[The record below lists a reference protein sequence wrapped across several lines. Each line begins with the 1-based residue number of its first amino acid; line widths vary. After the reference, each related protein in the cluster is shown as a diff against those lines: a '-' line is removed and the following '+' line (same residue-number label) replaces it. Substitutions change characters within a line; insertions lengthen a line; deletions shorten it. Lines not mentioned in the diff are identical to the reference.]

1 MQEKEK
7 RKKMTRT
14 GINFYKKQ
22 SDSLRDNNGKTYTN
36 NFRRKSQPRIH
47 SERIEKEEISK
58 INSQSPSKNK
68 TEILNK
74 PILLSESINMK
85 KNITIKSSIIAKEN
99 EKNLIKTLIKEF
111 DIHHRRFIGS
121 KECNISQNNIL
132 KKKKKKKDILLKRG
146 LEGLVTPKG
155 REKLKN
161 SINLKKTK
169 SLQKLTTIFELNI
182 NESFEKKYDKKYNN
196 ENKEEKNDT
205 KYKTSNNFFKKEKKQ
220 NPFNFDSFINKVIE
234 NNKRAAEAKH
244 NNHFFNLGKD
254 FMNNHMRS
262 TRQNFYSS
270 KRGFTGEKDTNFT
283 NDILNDNK
291 PNTLNF
297 LKITLIS
304 PLEWRKHE
312 EIWSNIN
319 SLSVSFSELEKYL
332 IPPNDKDTLVSSYLK
347 LYPNVLNFVS
357 LNSISTSKKKNN
369 TQFLTFNIDD
379 NIKNPKLEMKKWKDA
394 YKRLILRWHPDKL
407 YSFIEEIKLKDPNI
421 GNVLR
426 KKSTLIINNMNSLYK
441 NILEILRKILKKKEQ
456 NGENND

>member
-1 MQEKEK
+1 
-7 RKKMTRT
+7 
-14 GINFYKKQ
+14 
-22 SDSLRDNNGKTYTN
+22 
-36 NFRRKSQPRIH
+36 
-47 SERIEKEEISK
+47 
-58 INSQSPSKNK
+58 
-68 TEILNK
+68 
-74 PILLSESINMK
+74 
-85 KNITIKSSIIAKEN
+85 
-99 EKNLIKTLIKEF
+99 
-111 DIHHRRFIGS
+111 
-121 KECNISQNNIL
+121 
-132 KKKKKKKDILLKRG
+132 
-146 LEGLVTPKG
+146 
-155 REKLKN
+155 
-161 SINLKKTK
+161 
-169 SLQKLTTIFELNI
+169 
-182 NESFEKKYDKKYNN
+182 
-196 ENKEEKNDT
+196 
-205 KYKTSNNFFKKEKKQ
+205 
-220 NPFNFDSFINKVIE
+220 
-234 NNKRAAEAKH
+234 
-244 NNHFFNLGKD
+244 
-254 FMNNHMRS
+254 MRS
-262 TRQNFYSS
+262 TRTNFYSS
-270 KRGFTGEKDTNFT
+270 HKRRFTGEKDTNFT

-369 TQFLTFNIDD
+369 TQFLAFNIDD

-421 GNVLR
+421 GNILR